1 LNKTITQFER
11 RSLAVSFSTVEA
23 VMTSWMYRFLIVG
36 LTFFGA
42 APLSQPDKDDQPG
55 VLNVHIR
62 DYCDPV
68 TFAAIGCV
76 RTVTPVSAGVIT
88 LPGFQAELGADK
100 SVGAW
105 RFVPDRA
112 KADQGLGLMLQNLGG
127 EAHTFTRV
135 QEFGGGFV
143 APLNAASG
151 NPVPAP
157 ECAQTVNGQLAPQ
170 PPSAEH
176 LSRWKRQ
183 RNRPPGD
190 RGGNSQISMLYPS
203 VDAHDNQREGRQKA
217 QRGSR
222 SLIPWGDSWNCDFF
236 PKRRRAC

>member
-1 LNKTITQFER
+1 
-11 RSLAVSFSTVEA
+11 
-23 VMTSWMYRFLIVG
+23 MTTWMYRFLIIGVA
-36 LTFFGA
+36 FFSVT
-42 APLSQPDKDDQPG
+42 PVSQHDNDDQPG

-105 RFVPDRA
+105 RFVPDRVEA
-112 KADQGLGLMLQNLGG
+112 EEGLGLMLQNLGG
-127 EAHTFTRV
+127 ETHTFTRV
-135 QEFGGGFV
+135 REFGGGFV

-157 ECAQTVNGQLAPQ
+157 ERADGKWTARATASEPRQY
-170 PPSAEH
+170 
-176 LSRWKRQ
+176 LSRWKHQ
-183 RNRPPGD
+183 RNGSPGA
-190 RGGNSQISMLYPS
+190 RGTNRQISMLYPS
-203 VDAHDNQREGRQKA
+203 LDAHDHQREGTSRA
-217 QRGSR
+217 QRRSR
-222 SLIPWGDSWNCDFF
+222 PLIRSSDSWN
-236 PKRRRAC
+236 